1 MLRRLIEGVVVD
13 EDRPKDAALRL
24 KIVRGASARRGAE
37 ESGSDMAL
45 VRGGTTIGPHRAPRA
60 TRRSFQTR

>member
-24 KIVRGASARRGAE
+24 KIVRERALDGGRGIR
-37 ESGSDMAL
+37 L
-45 VRGGTTIGPHRAPRA
+45 
-60 TRRSFQTR
+60 